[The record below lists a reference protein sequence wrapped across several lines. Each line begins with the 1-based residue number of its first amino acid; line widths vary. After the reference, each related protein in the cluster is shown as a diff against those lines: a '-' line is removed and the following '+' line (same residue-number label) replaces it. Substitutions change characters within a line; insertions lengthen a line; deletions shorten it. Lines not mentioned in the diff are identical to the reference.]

1 MRFLLF
7 LIILLFSFTIEAQE
21 ISEINKVLKIPDV
34 LDYENEI
41 RIYKD
46 YSITNGMEIFRMY
59 NEGKDNWIVCIF
71 SFSKTNKTITKIDQ
85 IKFPKENIE
94 KLKPKDA
101 NLIWLNLLIT
111 NAEFLPNMESV
122 QYKLSTPFIDSE
134 KEEKVMI
141 RKKVLVTDGA
151 GYQVYIKNGKIRNNF
166 SFYNP
171 EKYLKYYPTV
181 DELIAYN
188 ELLSV
193 IKKEFNLWNN

>member
-134 KEEKVMI
+134 KEEKVII